1 MFGKIDRPAR
11 ALLALVLLSVAVA
24 PTASLR
30 VQRAEAL
37 FDELRIEIRPDG
49 YNPPV
54 CQVNRNTY
62 ANIRFVNKDSKPR
75 RIVVDGIGVDAD
87 FLLDTG
93 WIEPGETQRTSWTFT
108 ELQDLRYR
116 DHDNPALTGRIIVPI
131 PNNAEQICEPA
142 DLPDPAGDPCVRVLA
157 EPAGCGVIPRVSSDG
172 PLQ

>member
-1 MFGKIDRPAR
+1 MFGKLDRAVR
-11 ALLALVLLSVAVA
+11 VFLAMALALIALA
-24 PTASLR
+24 PASSLR
-30 VQRAEAL
+30 VQPARAL

-75 RIVVDGIGVDAD
+75 RIVLDGIGVGAE

-93 WIEPGETQRTSWTFT
+93 WIAPGETQATSWTFT
-108 ELQDLRYR
+108 ELQDIRYR

-131 PNNAEQICEPA
+131 PNNAEQTCEPA
-142 DLPDPAGDPCVRVLA
+142 DLPDPAGDPCVRVLP
-157 EPAGCGVIPRVSSDG
+157 EPAGCVVIPRVLCVG
-172 PLQ
+172 LLL